1 MVKNL
6 LDGNLESTL
15 YEDQLREMYGI
26 HAYIAFTM
34 DKLVQNIVRQLQHIA
49 SEESGNKVKELY
61 EDEKKNNA
69 TGGRVANA
77 QHRQIAENMYQKR
90 AETALA
96 EENSFKVMIVSF
108 RLNPVCTNGWI
119 LPSQLRVHDRW
130 IIFLFLN
137 QNICYGYLKKEP
149 SQWNGSFEDPK
160 HVLKMMSKQIF
171 TILRWKF
178 LFI

>member
-96 EENSFKVMIVSF
+96 EENCFKVMIVSI

-119 LPSQLRVHDRW
+119 LPSKLRGHYRR
-130 IIFLFLN
+130 IIFLFLTL
-137 QNICYGYLKKEP
+137 QTCL
-149 SQWNGSFEDPK
+149 
-160 HVLKMMSKQIF
+160 
-171 TILRWKF
+171 
-178 LFI
+178 